1 MKEKNAPSLM
11 IEIFGKDRNINIPKK
26 SPVIR
31 TLNFKVI
38 PVYPVDVNF
47 QHFLKIESSYLRT
60 RFDENES

>member
-1 MKEKNAPSLM
+1 MVFVMKEKNAPSLM

-47 QHFLKIESSYLRT
+47 
-60 RFDENES
+60 